1 MAPHRKMIYFKGDF
15 AMISPTYGSCTD
27 EQMTNI
33 IANYIRTNGRN
44 SEGFNFVVGTD
55 SQNYSDTKIV
65 VVVAVQNIGRG
76 GIFFYEVQR
85 VRKIS
90 NIRQKLLYETSL
102 SLQYADRVISKF
114 ESYCGEQHVGLEKVN
129 FCIHVDAGR
138 NGKTNKLI
146 PDLVAWVQ
154 SCGYDCK
161 VKPDSFAASS
171 IADKISK

>member
-1 MAPHRKMIYFKGDF
+1 
-15 AMISPTYGSCTD
+15 MISPTYGNCSD
-27 EQMTNI
+27 ERVMDI
-33 IANYIRTNGRN
+33 IANYIRSNDKN

-55 SQNYSDTKIV
+55 SQNYTDTKIV

-76 GIFFYEVQR
+76 GIFFYEVRR

-102 SLQYADRVISKF
+102 SLEYADRLISRF
-114 ESYCGEQHVGLEKVN
+114 ENYCGEERVSLDKVN

-138 NGKTNKLI
+138 NGRTSKLI
-146 PDLVAWVQ
+146 PDLVAWVK